1 MTSRRALIE
10 RVFGAFAEGRFAEAI
25 PLFDEHIVLVIDD
38 QIPDGGRYVG
48 LEGVRDYMARFL
60 EPWERL
66 TIAAK
71 SVEEIGDTVFVAV
84 EQKGSGRESGVP
96 ADLEYVQ
103 LWTFRGERVI
113 RLEVVRDEARAR
125 AMLGSD

>member
-10 RVFGAFAEGRFAEAI
+10 RVFDAFAEGRFGEAI

-38 QIPDGGRYVG
+38 QIPEGGRYVG
-48 LEGVRDYMARFL
+48 LEGVRDYMTRFL

-71 SVEEIGDTVFVAV
+71 SVEEVGDTVFVTV
-84 EQKGSGRESGVP
+84 QQKGSGRESGVP

-125 AMLGSD
+125 AMLGSG